1 MLEYSEITER
11 KYIIFNNEPYEVL
24 SAHVFRKQMRKPVNA
39 TKLRNMMS
47 GKIVEQSFHQAEKV
61 EEADISTKETQ
72 FLYSTKQNLPAGR
85 QGEFWFAD
93 PKKPSDRFKIEESLI
108 GTQAKFLKEKS
119 LVEVLIFTNED
130 DEEKML
136 GVKMPIKVELKVV
149 EAPPAM
155 KGDTATG
162 GSKQITLET
171 GAIVNA
177 PLFINEN
184 DTVVVNTV
192 TGEYVERAKK

>member
-1 MLEYSEITER
+1 MLEYSEIVER

-24 SAHVFRKQMRKPVNA
+24 SSHVFRKQMRKPVNA
-39 TKLRNMMS
+39 TKLRNMIT

-61 EEADISTKETQ
+61 EEADITTKEAK
-72 FLYSTKQNLPAGR
+72 FLYKNR
-85 QGEFWFAD
+85 GEFWFAD
-93 PKKPSDRFKIEESLI
+93 PKDPAKRFKIEENLI
-108 GTQAKFLKEKS
+108 GSQAKFLKANS
-119 LVEVLIFTNED
+119 LAEVLVFKSDDD
-130 DEEKML
+130 DEDGEGMMIGTKL
-136 GVKMPIKVELKVV
+136 PIKVELKVT
-149 EAPPAM
+149 EAPPAV

-162 GSKQITLET
+162 GNKQITLET

-177 PLFINEN
+177 PLFVNEG